1 MPTDFVHLRLH
12 TEYSLI
18 DSTVRVKKLIAAVA
32 EMGMP
37 AVGVTDQC
45 NFYGLIKLYKAA
57 QASGVKPIIGVDLW
71 IREELED
78 AKQSTICLLAMNHAG
93 YLNIIRLI
101 SRGFQEGQYHG
112 VPYVRRDWLREHS
125 EGVIVLSGG
134 RKGDIGQALIG
145 GRQSEALALLIAWQQ
160 DFPNRFYIELQR
172 TGRQDEERYLHAAV
186 ELAEAQQ
193 IPVVATNEVCFFNA
207 GEFEAHEA
215 RVCIGEGRTLDD
227 PRRERRYSEQQYLR
241 SAAEMAT
248 AYFFITAL
256 FNMPLA
262 NVTATLQALP
272 LTVTLGGALFFR
284 EAVGW
289 RRMSAILIGFLGMLL
304 IVRPGSE
311 GFNIYGIY
319 ALLAVLG
326 VTVRDLVTRQLSAD
340 VPSMTVTLAASLTV
354 MTFSGIASTASPW
367 VPISGTHALMVI
379 GSSICIFGGYYFSVR
394 VMRVGDI
401 SFTAPFRYT
410 GLIWA
415 LVLGW
420 LVFGDWPAPL
430 TLLGAATVVATGLF
444 TLYRE
449 RAVKEG

>member
-1 MPTDFVHLRLH
+1 MSANQMGALFMMASMAFFVMNDAFMKVTDGAIPLFQLLFLRGILTTLLIVALALWLKSLH
-12 TEYSLI
+12 FNI
-18 DSTVRVKKLIAAVA
+18 ARRDWKLIA
-32 EMGMP
+32 M
-37 AVGVTDQC
+37 
-45 NFYGLIKLYKAA
+45 
-57 QASGVKPIIGVDLW
+57 
-71 IREELED
+71 
-78 AKQSTICLLAMNHAG
+78 
-93 YLNIIRLI
+93 
-101 SRGFQEGQYHG
+101 
-112 VPYVRRDWLREHS
+112 
-125 EGVIVLSGG
+125 
-134 RKGDIGQALIG
+134 
-145 GRQSEALALLIAWQQ
+145 
-160 DFPNRFYIELQR
+160 
-172 TGRQDEERYLHAAV
+172 
-186 ELAEAQQ
+186 
-193 IPVVATNEVCFFNA
+193 
-207 GEFEAHEA
+207 
-215 RVCIGEGRTLDD
+215 
-227 PRRERRYSEQQYLR
+227 R
-241 SAAEMAT
+241 SAAEMMT

-354 MTFSGIASTASPW
+354 MTFAGIASTASPW